1 MDQSVI
7 VGIVVICV
15 GIIIGWANLKKD
27 SRWHTEWIQ
36 SHVKELR
43 EKYREDAKREEEVSH
58 VLEELR
64 IVNTRLA
71 TLVDSHHE
79 TIRKHDE
86 EIMRIREKLH
96 ELANIVNI
104 RFNKPHQ

>member
-1 MDQSVI
+1 VDQSVVI
-7 VGIVVICV
+7 GIGVICT

-36 SHVKELR
+36 GHVKECRDLER
-43 EKYREDAKREEEVSH
+43 ENSRREDEVGR

-79 TIRKHDE
+79 SIRNHDE
-86 EIMRIREKLH
+86 EIKRIREKIH
-96 ELANIVNI
+96 ELGNIVNI
-104 RFNKPHQ
+104 RLRDS